1 MCFNQTNR
9 RSRKMR
15 NWFVKHEKIISI
27 VIVALF
33 VVGIVWWSIAA
44 YISSQP
50 TGSGTSVSRENAVA
64 VLTKDSTELSY
75 PYWVMSDEL
84 DKAYQSQ
91 SQQYY
96 QYYGQEIDP
105 VFDSLSFKISII
117 DDLMDQKIARYYAEH
132 NKLLPSK
139 KDIEK
144 ELNKQVD
151 DYLNQLKE
159 NKTNWE
165 QIIKYYGS
173 EKQVRDI
180 LVNSIKDSIEIK
192 LVVDRITAKV
202 VAVTKEEAIDYI
214 TKNFEQLKTQ
224 YEEVKAQHI
233 LVTDEATANKIKA
246 DILSGNISFDDAA
259 AKFSIDTS
267 NSTSSG
273 ELGWFKHGTMVQEFE
288 DASFNATVNELIGPV
303 QSQFG
308 SHLIKVED
316 KKVFSTPEDVLKYPD
331 IYSQIENTLKQEK
344 FKTWFETYKADQKF
358 GKVYVD
364 KAISLAA
371 RLNSSVEDKTALEE
385 LLNDLSIDVVDSTGK
400 ALPDAK
406 SELMAIFVNASNAL
420 SLIYDKNAN
429 DATAYITLV
438 SSVDKNIVSMGIEKI
453 NEKINELTEKISKD
467 TSNFTLTTE
476 KLKYDDAKKYIELK
490 EKFETMN
497 LTDPNALAQYKK
509 ENETKSASITSQ
521 RTEVLKEL
529 FLQYPSS
536 SRVVSEYYQVNPN
549 DNQVKIQ
556 YTRIQLNQLKGYI
569 SYIGQENLMAYFS
582 KQINDMLRN
591 VATVVGATDSSVGT
605 KLSALDLGLEIADT
619 LGDKNLKIGYLEQ
632 IKAIDPNYITDIDKV
647 IQDTKNATDVI
658 N

>member
-1 MCFNQTNR
+1 
-9 RSRKMR
+9 MR

-180 LVNSIKDSIEIK
+180 LVNSIKESIEIK

-246 DILSGNISFDDAA
+246 DILSGTMSFDDAA

-267 NSTSSG
+267 NATSSG

-288 DASFNATVNELIGPV
+288 NASFNATVNELIGPV

-509 ENETKSASITSQ
+509 ENETKSASITFQ

>member
-180 LVNSIKDSIEIK
+180 LVNSIKESIEIK

-246 DILSGNISFDDAA
+246 DILSGTMSFDDAA

-267 NSTSSG
+267 NATSSG

-288 DASFNATVNELIGPV
+288 NASFNATVNELIGPV

-371 RLNSSVEDKTALEE
+371 RLNSSVEDKAALEE
-385 LLNDLSIDVVDSTGK
+385 LLNDLSIDVIDSTGK

-406 SELMAIFVNASNAL
+406 SELMAIFANTSNAL
-420 SLIYDKNAN
+420 SLIYDTNAS

-438 SSVDKNIVSMGIEKI
+438 SSVDKNIVAMGIEKI
-453 NEKINELTEKISKD
+453 NEKITELTEKISKD

-490 EKFETMN
+490 EKYETMN
-497 LTDPNALAQYKK
+497 LTDPNVLAQYKK
-509 ENETKSASITSQ
+509 ENETKSASITAQ
-521 RTEVLKEL
+521 RAEVLKEL

-569 SYIGQENLMAYFS
+569 SYIGQENLMSYFS

-591 VATVVGATDSSVGT
+591 VATVVGSTDSSVGT

>member
-1 MCFNQTNR
+1 
-9 RSRKMR
+9 MR

-117 DDLMDQKIARYYAEH
+117 DDLMDQKIARYYAEQ

-139 KDIEK
+139 KDTEK

-159 NKTNWE
+159 NKTNWD
-165 QIIKYYGS
+165 QIIQYYGS

-192 LVVDRITAKV
+192 LVVDRITEKV
-202 VAVTKEEAIDYI
+202 VSVTKDEAIDYI
-214 TKNFEQLKTQ
+214 TKNFDQLKTQ

-246 DILSGNISFDDAA
+246 DILSGAMSFDDAA

-267 NSTSSG
+267 NATSSG

-288 DASFNATVNELIGPV
+288 DASFAATVNELIGPV
-303 QSQFG
+303 KSQFG

-331 IYSQIENTLKQEK
+331 IYSQIETTLKQDK
-344 FKTWFETYKADQKF
+344 FKTWFEAYKADQKF

-364 KAISLAA
+364 KAIGLAA
-371 RLNSSVEDKTALEE
+371 RLNSSVEDKATLEE
-385 LLNDLSIDVVDSTGK
+385 LLNDLSIDVIDSTGK

-406 SELMAIFVNASNAL
+406 SELMAIFANTSNAL
-420 SLIYDKNAN
+420 SLIYDTNAN

-438 SSVDKNIVSMGIEKI
+438 SSVDKKIVALGIEKI
-453 NEKINELTEKISKD
+453 NEKITELTEKISKD

-490 EKFETMN
+490 EKYETMN
-497 LTDPNALAQYKK
+497 LTDPNVLAQYKK
-509 ENETKSASITSQ
+509 ENETKSASITAQ
-521 RTEVLKEL
+521 RAEVLKEL

-569 SYIGQENLMAYFS
+569 SYIGQENLMSYFS

-591 VATVVGATDSSVGT
+591 VATVVGSTDSSVGT

-647 IQDTKNATDVI
+647 IQDTKNATEVI
-658 N
+658 S

>member
-1 MCFNQTNR
+1 
-9 RSRKMR
+9 MR

-180 LVNSIKDSIEIK
+180 LVNSIKESIEIK

-246 DILSGNISFDDAA
+246 DILSGTMSFDDAA

-267 NSTSSG
+267 NATSSG

-288 DASFNATVNELIGPV
+288 NASFNATVNELIGPV

-371 RLNSSVEDKTALEE
+371 RLNSSVEDKAALEE
-385 LLNDLSIDVVDSTGK
+385 LLNDLSIDVIDSTGK

-406 SELMAIFVNASNAL
+406 SELMAIFANTSNAL
-420 SLIYDKNAN
+420 SLIYDTNAS

-438 SSVDKNIVSMGIEKI
+438 SSVDKNIVAMGIEKI
-453 NEKINELTEKISKD
+453 NEKITELTEKISKD

-490 EKFETMN
+490 EKYETMN
-497 LTDPNALAQYKK
+497 LTDPNVLAQYKK
-509 ENETKSASITSQ
+509 ENETKSASITAQ
-521 RTEVLKEL
+521 RAEVLKEL

-569 SYIGQENLMAYFS
+569 SYIGQENLMSYFS

-591 VATVVGATDSSVGT
+591 VATVVGSTDSSVGT

-647 IQDTKNATDVI
+647 IQDTKNATEVI
-658 N
+658 S

>member
-1 MCFNQTNR
+1 
-9 RSRKMR
+9 MR

-180 LVNSIKDSIEIK
+180 LVNSIKESIEIK

-246 DILSGNISFDDAA
+246 DILSGTMSFDDAA

-267 NSTSSG
+267 NATSSG

-288 DASFNATVNELIGPV
+288 NASFNATVNELIGPV

-509 ENETKSASITSQ
+509 ENETKSASITFQ

-658 N
+658 K